1 MGTIAIFFLVLVPKL
16 YFVQSYNIYIILS
29 NIKVP
34 LAAGGVHWYSSDTQ
48 IQLVFLVREQ
58 LLITIFLSTSQNNN
72 RVENPLSTMFQASYR
87 VSIKV
92 DMGTDGM
99 LVTTKLEA
107 LRNDEMVGSSTNS
120 NSKKILVKEKSV
132 SDSKGGDKDIISVCD
147 YIDLTKACDVII
159 DLTGEDK

>member
-1 MGTIAIFFLVLVPKL
+1 
-16 YFVQSYNIYIILS
+16 
-29 NIKVP
+29 
-34 LAAGGVHWYSSDTQ
+34 
-48 IQLVFLVREQ
+48 
-58 LLITIFLSTSQNNN
+58 
-72 RVENPLSTMFQASYR
+72 MFQASYR

-107 LRNDEMVGSSTNS
+107 LLRNDEMVGSSTNS

-159 DLTGEDK
+159 DLTGEDE

>member
-1 MGTIAIFFLVLVPKL
+1 
-16 YFVQSYNIYIILS
+16 
-29 NIKVP
+29 
-34 LAAGGVHWYSSDTQ
+34 
-48 IQLVFLVREQ
+48 
-58 LLITIFLSTSQNNN
+58 
-72 RVENPLSTMFQASYR
+72 MFQASYR

-120 NSKKILVKEKSV
+120 NSKKILVKEKSI

-147 YIDLTKACDVII
+147 YIDLTKACDDII
-159 DLTGEDK
+159 DLTGEDE

>member
-1 MGTIAIFFLVLVPKL
+1 M
-16 YFVQSYNIYIILS
+16 
-29 NIKVP
+29 
-34 LAAGGVHWYSSDTQ
+34 
-48 IQLVFLVREQ
+48 FLVREQ

-132 SDSKGGDKDIISVCD
+132 SDSKGGGKDIISVCD

-159 DLTGEDK
+159 DLTGEDE